1 MFAISFRTLLKIS
14 RNMNSVGFNIDVFNM
29 SYREILAM
37 LLRISDNSIALLWG
51 TLPST
56 FEDFVFYNGQL
67 ASNTACTCKNS
78 VLCSFFTSIFCF
90 WLFIQ
95 VCFFFALYPLSFYI
109 HFCCFISNSYIQL
122 FILLNKG
129 SSRDIAV
136 SVKFSEVGTAML
148 DYYKFTTCVALLFA
162 NKGLV
167 CLR

>member
-1 MFAISFRTLLKIS
+1 MPVLVRTQFY
-14 RNMNSVGFNIDVFNM
+14 VHF
-29 SYREILAM
+29 
-37 LLRISDNSIALLWG
+37 LR
-51 TLPST
+51 P
-56 FEDFVFYNGQL
+56 FFVFGFL
-67 ASNTACTCKNS
+67 SKF
-78 VLCSFFTSIFCF
+78 V
-90 WLFIQ
+90 
-95 VCFFFALYPLSFYI
+95 FFFALYPLSFYI

-148 DYYKFTTCVALLFA
+148 DYYKFTTCDALLFA